1 MPEPR
6 RKTLS
11 EILHQARLAVTLV
24 LGGLLGVFALQN
36 MAKVELTFLF
46 WTFESRGILVIA
58 WLRLGRDTVGKALD
72 RHRLPGRGL
81 RHLVAL

>member
-58 WLRLGRDTVGKALD
+58 FSMIAGLIIGWFHGYASRRAARRDDATD
-72 RHRLPGRGL
+72 
-81 RHLVAL
+81 